1 MIEVIVELIGK
12 LALLGVEAA
21 QSSKD
26 SHDQINAKFQAALL
40 EAASKA
46 GLDFSASDA
55 AFEAHIAG
63 PAGRSGAV

>member
-26 SHDQINAKFQAALL
+26 QHDIIQAKFQAALV
-40 EAASKA
+40 EAAAKS
-46 GLDFSASDA
+46 GFDFVASDT
-55 AFEAHIAG
+55 AFLEHIG
-63 PAGRSGAV
+63 KSGAV

>member
-1 MIEVIVELIGK
+1 MIEVIIELIGK

-21 QSSKD
+21 QTSKEN
-26 SHDQINAKFQAALL
+26 HDAIQAKFQAALV

-46 GLDFSASDA
+46 GFDFASSDA

-63 PAGRSGAV
+63 RSGAV

>member
-26 SHDQINAKFQAALL
+26 QHDQIQAKFQAALT

-46 GLDFSASDA
+46 GFDFAASDA
-55 AFEAHIAG
+55 AFLEHIG
-63 PAGRSGAV
+63 KSGAV

>member
-21 QSSKD
+21 QSSAD
-26 SHDQINAKFQAALL
+26 QHDAINAKFQAALV

-46 GLDFSASDA
+46 GFDFAASDA
-55 AFEAHIAG
+55 AFEAHLK
-63 PAGRSGAV
+63 

>member
-1 MIEVIVELIGK
+1 VIEIIVELISK

-26 SHDQINAKFQAALL
+26 QHDVIQVKFQAALV

-46 GLDFSASDA
+46 GFDFAASDQ
-55 AFEAHIAG
+55 AFEDHLE
-63 PAGRSGAV
+63 GRSGAV

>member
-26 SHDQINAKFQAALL
+26 AHDVIQAKFQAALI
-40 EAASKA
+40 EAAAKSGA
-46 GLDFSASDA
+46 DFAASDA
-55 AFEAHIAG
+55 AFLKHVGE
-63 PAGRSGAV
+63 SGAV